1 MTGDLGL
8 LNPPSFADPATQQC
22 PFPVYDRLRL
32 EAPVFH
38 DPLTGNYV
46 LTRYADVRKAIL
58 NHKALRNRTGLIAT
72 RESSVQEQV
81 AQLYITKG
89 WLPMDTLISN
99 DLPEHKIFRVLVDK
113 VFTTARVAAMEPRIS
128 EIIDGLIDEMEG
140 KEEVDFLDA
149 FAIRLP
155 MYIIAEQLG
164 IEKKDMDDFK
174 LWSDV
179 SVESVSPLITPERE
193 IEIAN
198 HLIDMQ
204 NYLAKVIERVRVVP
218 EDTLLSHLANTE
230 TDGKLLDMRELL
242 GVLHQILIAGN
253 ESTTTTL
260 ASGMKALID
269 HPELTEALFADPV
282 CAPQFVEEVLREK
295 APFQTLFRKA
305 AEDVEIGGV
314 TIPEGAIVEVRFGA
328 ANRDPEQFTCPA
340 EINLSREKAN
350 AHLSFGAG
358 IHLCIGN
365 QLARGELRLAFE
377 ALTRRFKNFRLS
389 RGDEGVEWT
398 TSYIAY
404 GPTRLWMKF
413 DRRD

>member
-1 MTGDLGL
+1 MTGDPSLS
-8 LNPPSFADPATQQC
+8 NPPSFAYPETQQC
-22 PFPVYDRLRL
+22 PFPVYDRLRV
-32 EAPVFH
+32 EAPVYL

-46 LTRYADVRKAIL
+46 LTRYADVRKAML

-72 RESSVQEQV
+72 RESSVQEEV
-81 AQLYITKG
+81 AQLYATKG

-155 MYIIAEQLG
+155 MYVIAEQLG

-204 NYLAKVIERVRVVP
+204 NYLAKVIERVRVAP
-218 EDTLLSHLANTE
+218 EDTLLSYLANTE
-230 TDGKLLDMRELL
+230 TDGKLLEMRGLL

-260 ASGMKALID
+260 ALGMKALID
-269 HPELTEALFADPV
+269 HPELAEALFADPTR
-282 CAPQFVEEVLREK
+282 APQFVEEVLREK

-305 AEDVEIGGV
+305 AEEVEIGGV

-328 ANRDPEQFTCPA
+328 ANRDPEQFSCPA
-340 EINLSREKAN
+340 EIDLNREKAN

-365 QLARGELRLAFE
+365 QLARGELRLAFA
-377 ALTRRFKNFRLS
+377 ALTQRFKNFHLS

-398 TSYIAY
+398 TSYIAF
-404 GPTRLWMKF
+404 GPTRLWMNF